1 MLKETPNRLLLFPV
15 SMHDAPSASAPK
27 MIYGLEDRLP
37 IGTALLVSFQQ
48 VVAMVVGTI
57 TPTLILAG
65 VLKFPPADTA
75 YLISA
80 ALLASAFGT
89 FIQTKRRGI
98 VGSGLLSVT
107 GTSFAFLGPL
117 MLAGQAGG
125 LPLMFGLSLAAAP
138 MQVVFAPFLPRLQ
151 RVFPPIVCGIVV
163 LLIGLSLIPS
173 GMYGIAAPA
182 APGAPAWAGLVIAL
196 VVLAVILSAQA
207 TGKRWAR
214 LGSVPLGIVAG
225 YATCAACGWLQP
237 AAPGDGS
244 WIVLPRWLP
253 HGLAFDAALLVPFA
267 FIYLVSL
274 LESLGDMTATAQ
286 LSGLPTSGADHW
298 KRLRGGILAD
308 GLTSV
313 FAGLTG
319 AFPSTTYAQNNG
331 VIQITGVAS
340 RRIGPIMAAMLAALA
355 LFPPVGRWIT
365 AMPGAVLGALSLM
378 LFGVVAVAGIRLIQR
393 AGLSQRNVLITAFAL
408 AAGLGLPSQPE
419 LLKSLPHLLSTLL
432 ESGASAG
439 GITALALNLILP
451 EESVA

>member
-1 MLKETPNRLLLFPV
+1 
-15 SMHDAPSASAPK
+15 
-27 MIYGLEDRLP
+27 
-37 IGTALLVSFQQ
+37 
-48 VVAMVVGTI
+48 
-57 TPTLILAG
+57 
-65 VLKFPPADTA
+65 
-75 YLISA
+75 
-80 ALLASAFGT
+80 
-89 FIQTKRRGI
+89 
-98 VGSGLLSVT
+98 
-107 GTSFAFLGPL
+107 
-117 MLAGQAGG
+117 
-125 LPLMFGLSLAAAP
+125 
-138 MQVVFAPFLPRLQ
+138 
-151 RVFPPIVCGIVV
+151 
-163 LLIGLSLIPS
+163 
-173 GMYGIAAPA
+173 
-182 APGAPAWAGLVIAL
+182 
-196 VVLAVILSAQA
+196 
-207 TGKRWAR
+207 
-214 LGSVPLGIVAG
+214 
-225 YATCAACGWLQP
+225 
-237 AAPGDGS
+237 
-244 WIVLPRWLP
+244 
-253 HGLAFDAALLVPFA
+253 
-267 FIYLVSL
+267 
-274 LESLGDMTATAQ
+274 MTATAQ

-451 EESVA
+451 EEAAT